1 MTEKKTLLM
10 LGDSLVEWGDW
21 ETLLPDLRV
30 INRGKAGEL
39 CEGLSARL
47 FDELEQA
54 PEPDFILLMSG
65 ANNLLSGSPQ
75 FTAMFQT
82 MLPRLRL
89 LCDTSTVFVC
99 SILPMTMPGLTK
111 ESIAA
116 VNQELR
122 DAAERSGC
130 RFLDMTAP
138 FAEQCLA
145 ITRPCFLSDGVHL
158 STLGYQVWA
167 KEIRKC
173 CLAA

>member
-30 INRGKAGEL
+30 ISRGRAGEL

-47 FDELEQA
+47 FDELERT

-65 ANNLLSGSPQ
+65 TNNLLSGSPQ

-89 LCDTSTVFVC
+89 CCGDSAVLVC
-99 SILPMTMPGLTK
+99 SVLPMTAPGLSK
-111 ESIAA
+111 ESVAA

-122 DAAERSGC
+122 AAAEASGC
-130 RFLDMTAP
+130 RFIDMTAP
-138 FAEQCLA
+138 FAEQCLP

-167 KEIRKC
+167 KEIRSC
-173 CLAA
+173 CLG